1 MTSDFSRLLRDS
13 QALAH
18 LGAWEHDIATGTILW
33 TDELFAILGLAPGAV
48 APSFEALLAR
58 VHPDDVTHV
67 KAFVSRVRRER
78 ALATIEHRVMWPGG
92 EIRTLQ
98 ARARGIVD
106 DGGALVRLVG
116 VVQDIT
122 ETKDVA
128 ARVVFSDRMVSLG
141 TLAAGLAHE
150 INNPLATIATQLQL
164 LDEAHADAGTGD
176 ARAAVERIRSI
187 VRGLSAFS
195 RTDDSSR
202 TSVDVHRVLDLAIN
216 LTSNEIR
223 HRARLVRVFGALPYV
238 NANEARLGHVFLN
251 LLLNAAEAIPEGNA
265 NAHEIQIAAHTDDG
279 GWAIVEVTDSGVGM
293 AGDVVL
299 RAFDPFFT
307 TKPVGAAT
315 GLGLSICHGIVRS
328 LGGDITVRSEPGRG
342 TTFTVALPP
351 SEKPPRTR
359 PPSTAPATANPQRG
373 HVLVIDDDALFASS
387 LRRLLASE
395 HQVTVVHSGR
405 DALARLRAGERFDAI
420 LCDLMMPEMTGA
432 ELHAEL
438 VTLESAAADLVIFI
452 TGGAF
457 SPASQKFLEGISNLV
472 FEKPCD
478 LAELRAAVRRRVA
491 TSRP

>member
-1 MTSDFSRLLRDS
+1 MTSDSSIRLLRDS

-18 LGAWEHDIATGTILW
+18 LGAWEHDIATGAIAW

-48 APSFEALLAR
+48 TPSFEALLAR

-78 ALATIEHRVMWPGG
+78 TASTIEHRVVWPTG
-92 EIRTLQ
+92 EVRTVQ
-98 ARARGIVD
+98 ARARGIID
-106 DGGALVRLVG
+106 DRGALVRLVG

-150 INNPLATIATQLQL
+150 INNPLATISTQLQL
-164 LDEAHADAGTGD
+164 LAEAHADAGTRD

-223 HRARLVRVFGALPYV
+223 HRARLHRLVGALPYV
-238 NANEARLGHVFLN
+238 NANEARLGHVFIN

-265 NAHEIQIAAHTDDG
+265 NAHEIQITTRTDDG
-279 GWAIVEVTDSGVGM
+279 GWALVEVTDSGVGM
-293 AGDVVL
+293 AGDVVF

-307 TKPVGAAT
+307 TKPVGAGT

-351 SEKPPRTR
+351 WAEAPVMKP
-359 PPSTAPATANPQRG
+359 
-373 HVLVIDDDALFASS
+373 
-387 LRRLLASE
+387 
-395 HQVTVVHSGR
+395 
-405 DALARLRAGERFDAI
+405 
-420 LCDLMMPEMTGA
+420 
-432 ELHAEL
+432 
-438 VTLESAAADLVIFI
+438 
-452 TGGAF
+452 
-457 SPASQKFLEGISNLV
+457 
-472 FEKPCD
+472 
-478 LAELRAAVRRRVA
+478 
-491 TSRP
+491 